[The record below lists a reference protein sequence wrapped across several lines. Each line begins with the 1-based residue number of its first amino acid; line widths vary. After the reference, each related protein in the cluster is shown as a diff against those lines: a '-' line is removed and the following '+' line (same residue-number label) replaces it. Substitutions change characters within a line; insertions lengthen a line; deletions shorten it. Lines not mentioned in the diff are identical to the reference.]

1 MSFDITSITQ
11 LNEYAKGQIV
21 ELPPFA
27 EDQPFVARICRP
39 SMLSLAKSGKI
50 PNELL
55 VTANNLFID
64 GKVEYKADPQ
74 AMQKIFDILDTLCEA
89 CFIEPTYKQIQDAGL
104 TLTDEQYMFIFEYSQ
119 AGVKAL
125 KPFRQQLKNN
135 GAVRNVANVQGASK
149 QNIRNK

>member
-1 MSFDITSITQ
+1 MNITNLHDLS
-11 LNEYAKGQIV
+11 EYAKGQIV

-27 EDQPFVARICRP
+27 ENQPFVARICRP

-55 VTANNLFID
+55 STANNLFVD
-64 GKVEYKADPQ
+64 GK
-74 AMQKIFDILDTLCEA
+74 LDTKSNPEALKNVFDLFDVICEA
-89 CFIEPTYKQIQDAGL
+89 CFVEPTYKDIQDAGI

-125 KPFRQQLKNN
+125 KPFR
-135 GAVRNVANVQGASK
+135 
-149 QNIRNK
+149 

>member
-1 MSFDITSITQ
+1 MNITNLHDLS
-11 LNEYAKGQIV
+11 EYAKGQIV

-27 EDQPFVARICRP
+27 ENQPFIARLCRP

-55 VTANNLFID
+55 STANNLFVD
-64 GKVEYKADPQ
+64 GK
-74 AMQKIFDILDTLCEA
+74 LDTKSNPEALKDVFDLFDVICEA
-89 CFIEPTYKQIQDAGL
+89 CFVEPTYKDIQDAGI

-125 KPFRQQLKNN
+125 KPFC
-135 GAVRNVANVQGASK
+135 
-149 QNIRNK
+149 

>member
-64 GKVEYKADPQ
+64 GKVDSKTDPQ

-89 CFIEPTYKQIQDAGL
+89 CFIEPTYKQIQDAGI

-125 KPFRQQLKNN
+125 KPFRQQFKNN
-135 GAVRNVANVQGASK
+135 RAVRNVEDVQGASK

>member
-1 MSFDITSITQ
+1 MNITNLHDLS
-11 LNEYAKGQIV
+11 EYAKGQIV

-27 EDQPFVARICRP
+27 ENQPFIARLCRP

-55 VTANNLFID
+55 STANNLFVD
-64 GKVEYKADPQ
+64 GK
-74 AMQKIFDILDTLCEA
+74 LDTKSDPEALKNVFDLFDVICEA
-89 CFIEPTYKQIQDAGL
+89 CFVEPTYKDIQDAGI

-125 KPFRQQLKNN
+125 KPFR
-135 GAVRNVANVQGASK
+135 
-149 QNIRNK
+149 

>member
-1 MSFDITSITQ
+1 MNITNLHDLS
-11 LNEYAKGQIV
+11 EYAKGQIV

-27 EDQPFVARICRP
+27 ENQPFVARLCRP

-55 VTANNLFID
+55 STANNLFVD
-64 GKVEYKADPQ
+64 GK
-74 AMQKIFDILDTLCEA
+74 LDTKSDPEALKNVFDLFDVICEA
-89 CFIEPTYKQIQDAGL
+89 CFVEPTYKDIQDAGI

-125 KPFRQQLKNN
+125 KPFC
-135 GAVRNVANVQGASK
+135 
-149 QNIRNK
+149 